1 MTLILSNIVLE
12 VPAEAIR
19 EEKYTKEI
27 QIGKEEVNLS
37 LFSNDMMLYI
47 EDPKHATR
55 KLLEII
61 N

>member
-19 EEKYTKEI
+19 EEKYAKEI